1 METKDVQKTHQP
13 QPDPTQPVELGR
25 FLGLGGL
32 GYKNFLI
39 KRRTKFRCS
48 TLGGV
53 NSG

>member
-32 GYKNFLI
+32 GYEFFFI
-39 KRRTKFRCS
+39 VDRVGFGS
-48 TLGGV
+48 
-53 NSG
+53 